1 MTGAGDSDAGTTAR
15 RFALGRYGP
24 APLVLAGR
32 YELGERIGEGAT
44 ACVHQAED
52 RETGTAVAVKLFH
65 AGAVELG
72 RNRRDQEIAALRA
85 VRHPGLVG
93 FVDAGVDEGH
103 AYLVMDCVHGPNLS
117 EWLRSGPLPAD
128 QVVKLGAQLAEAL
141 AHVHA
146 HAVTHRD
153 LKPANI
159 LMSDDGPRIADFGVA
174 RIVDATRV
182 TNTGAVVGTAA
193 YLSPEQVLGEHP
205 GPASDVYALGL
216 VLLECLTGVREYP
229 GTAAETAVVRL
240 HRSPGVPSGTP
251 EPLARTL
258 RAMTMRDP
266 EERPSATAVARAL
279 RGTETLRLP
288 IKTRLAVFC
297 RRHRVSRRRA
307 VLAAGL
313 PVVLVAAGTL
323 LLATPLRPGTGSAP
337 GPEPAPVPVS
347 PPSSAPSDSPDSAPR
362 HSSSAPTTPSAP
374 TAHSTKADAPAQTT
388 TIPPSTTTRTVP
400 MPPGQANPPDRNPPK
415 TPPGQTKKPKAPGQ
429 GPPGGMPPH

>member
-182 TNTGAVVGTAA
+182 TDTGAVVGTAA

-240 HRSPGVPSGTP
+240 HRSPRVPSGTP

-279 RGTETLRLP
+279 CGTETLRLP

-307 VLAAGL
+307 ALAVGL
-313 PVVLVAAGTL
+313 PVVLVAASTL

-362 HSSSAPTTPSAP
+362 HSSSAPTAPSAP
-374 TAHSTKADAPAQTT
+374 TAHSAKADAPAQTT

>member
-1 MTGAGDSDAGTTAR
+1 MTGAGDADAGTTAR

-24 APLVLAGR
+24 APQLLAGR
-32 YELGERIGEGAT
+32 YELVERIGEGAT
-44 ACVHQAED
+44 ACVHRAED
-52 RETGTAVAVKLFH
+52 RETGASVAVKLFH

-128 QVVKLGAQLAEAL
+128 RVVELGAQLAEAL

-146 HAVTHRD
+146 HDVTHRD

-174 RIVDATRV
+174 RFVDATRV
-182 TNTGAVVGTAA
+182 TDTGAVVGTAA

-240 HRSPGVPSGTP
+240 HRAPRVPSDAP

-266 EERPSATAVARAL
+266 EERPTATAVARAL

-288 IKTRLAVFC
+288 LKTRLAVFR
-297 RRHRVSRRRA
+297 RRHRVASRRR
-307 VLAAGL
+307 VLLAAGL
-313 PVVLVAAGTL
+313 PVALVAAGTL

-337 GPEPAPVPVS
+337 VREPAPIPAS
-347 PPSSAPSDSPDSAPR
+347 PPASTPSDSPDLAPR
-362 HSSSAPTTPSAP
+362 HSPSAP
-374 TAHSTKADAPAQTT
+374 ATRSPKADPPAQTT
-388 TIPPSTTTRTVP
+388 TLPPETTDRTSP
-400 MPPGQANPPDRNPPK
+400 TLPSQASQTGRTPPK
-415 TPPGQTKKPKAPGQ
+415 TPPGQTKQPRDPST
-429 GPPGGMPPH
+429 GPPSGKSPH

>member
-1 MTGAGDSDAGTTAR
+1 MTGAGDADAGTTAR
-15 RFALGRYGP
+15 RFSLGRYGP
-24 APLVLAGR
+24 APLVLDGR
-32 YELGERIGEGAT
+32 YEVGERIGEGAT
-44 ACVHQAED
+44 ASVHRAED
-52 RETGTAVAVKLFH
+52 LETGAAVAVKLFH
-65 AGAVELG
+65 AGSVELG

-85 VRHPGLVG
+85 VRHAGLVG

-128 QVVKLGAQLAEAL
+128 RVTELGAQLAEAL

-146 HAVTHRD
+146 HDVTHRD

-159 LMSDDGPRIADFGVA
+159 LMSGDGPRIADFGVA

-182 TNTGAVVGTAA
+182 TDTGAVVGTAA

-229 GTAAETAVVRL
+229 GTAAETAIVRL
-240 HRSPGVPSGTP
+240 HRAPRVPSDTP

-266 EERPSATAVARAL
+266 EERPSATVVARAL
-279 RGTETLRLP
+279 RGKETLRLP

-323 LLATPLRPGTGSAP
+323 LFAAPLRPGTGSAP
-337 GPEPAPVPVS
+337 VPEPAQVPVS
-347 PPSSAPSDSPDSAPR
+347 PPSSAPSDSPDATPR
-362 HSSSAPTTPSAP
+362 PSSSAPAVRSPRTQ
-374 TAHSTKADAPAQTT
+374 APAQTT
-388 TIPPSTTTRTVP
+388 TLPPGTTTRTVA
-400 MPPGQANPPDRNPPK
+400 MPPGQASQANEPEGNSPK
-415 TPPGQTKKPKAPGQ
+415 TPPGQTKRPRNPST
-429 GPPGGMPPH
+429 GPPGGKNPH

>member
-1 MTGAGDSDAGTTAR
+1 M
-15 RFALGRYGP
+15 
-24 APLVLAGR
+24 
-32 YELGERIGEGAT
+32 GERIGEGAT
-44 ACVHQAED
+44 ACVHRAED
-52 RETGTAVAVKLFH
+52 RETGAAVAVKLFH

-72 RNRRDQEIAALRA
+72 RNRREQEIAALRA

-93 FVDAGVDEGH
+93 FVDAGVDEEH
-103 AYLVMDCVHGPNLS
+103 AYLVMDCVHGPTLS

-128 QVVKLGAQLAEAL
+128 KVVDLGAQLAEAL

-146 HAVTHRD
+146 HEVTHRD

-182 TNTGAVVGTAA
+182 TDTGAVVGTAA

-240 HRSPGVPSGTP
+240 HRSPRVPPGTP

-297 RRHRVSRRRA
+297 RRHRVSRRPRGARGGPAGRA
-307 VLAAGL
+307 GRGGNAAARHSA
-313 PVVLVAAGTL
+313 PPRHRVRA
-323 LLATPLRPGTGSAP
+323 RPRTGSDSGFSALFRSVRFTGLGSPAFVGRAP
-337 GPEPAPVPVS
+337 GPFDERGDARADHDCAARHDGPDRTGAGKPGQPDEPAGPDPAENPAGTGETAPEHRHRPAEREDSTLDRPDHPV
-347 PPSSAPSDSPDSAPR
+347 
-362 HSSSAPTTPSAP
+362 
-374 TAHSTKADAPAQTT
+374 
-388 TIPPSTTTRTVP
+388 
-400 MPPGQANPPDRNPPK
+400 G
-415 TPPGQTKKPKAPGQ
+415 
-429 GPPGGMPPH
+429 

>member
-1 MTGAGDSDAGTTAR
+1 MTDSGDSDAATTAR

-32 YELGERIGEGAT
+32 YELVERIGEGAT
-44 ACVHQAED
+44 ACVHRAED
-52 RETGTAVAVKLFH
+52 RETGAEVAVKLFH

-72 RNRRDQEIAALRA
+72 RSRRDQEIAALRA

-103 AYLVMDCVHGPNLS
+103 AYLVMDFVPGPNLS

-128 QVVKLGAQLAEAL
+128 RVVELGAQLAEAL

-146 HAVTHRD
+146 HEVTHRD

-159 LMSDDGPRIADFGVA
+159 LMSGDGPRIADFGVA

-182 TNTGAVVGTAA
+182 TDTGAVVGTAA

-240 HRSPGVPSGTP
+240 HRAPRIPPDAP

-258 RAMTMRDP
+258 RAMTLRDP

-279 RGTETLRLP
+279 RGTESLRLP

-297 RRHRVSRRRA
+297 RRHEVSRRRA

-313 PVVLVAAGTL
+313 PVVLVAVGAV
-323 LLATPLRPGTGSAP
+323 LLAAPLHPDTGSAP
-337 GPEPAPVPVS
+337 GPGPAPVS
-347 PPSSAPSDSPDSAPR
+347 P
-362 HSSSAPTTPSAP
+362 SSSAASDAPDPAPRLSPSAP
-374 TAHSTKADAPAQTT
+374 PVRSTNATAPPQTT
-388 TIPPSTTTRTVP
+388 TV
-400 MPPGQANPPDRNPPK
+400 PPGTTPPTAAAPDNPESQSSPASQPGRTPPK
-415 TPPGQTKKPKAPGQ
+415 TPPGQTKPPRNTAT
-429 GPPGGMPPH
+429 GPPSDKTPH

>member
-1 MTGAGDSDAGTTAR
+1 MTGAGDSDAATTAR

-24 APLVLAGR
+24 APLVLDGR
-32 YELGERIGEGAT
+32 YEVGERIGEGAT

-52 RETGTAVAVKLFH
+52 RETGAAVAVKLFH

-128 QVVKLGAQLAEAL
+128 QVVELGAQLAEAL

-146 HAVTHRD
+146 HEVTHRD

-182 TNTGAVVGTAA
+182 TDTGAVVGTAA

-240 HRSPGVPSGTP
+240 HRSPRVPPGTP

-347 PPSSAPSDSPDSAPR
+347 PPSSAPSDSPDSSPR
-362 HSSSAPTTPSAP
+362 HSSSSPPVR
-374 TAHSTKADAPAQTT
+374 STNAATPAQTT
-388 TIPPSTTTRTVP
+388 TV
-400 MPPGQANPPDRNPPK
+400 PPGTTAQTAPASESQAGPTSQPRRTPPK
-415 TPPGQTKKPKAPGQ
+415 TPPGQTKPPRNTVT
-429 GPPGGMPPH
+429 GPPSDKTPH

>member
-1 MTGAGDSDAGTTAR
+1 MTGTGDSDAGTTAR

-32 YELGERIGEGAT
+32 YEVGERIGEGAT
-44 ACVHQAED
+44 ASVHRGED
-52 RETGTAVAVKLFH
+52 RETGAEVAVKLFH

-103 AYLVMDCVHGPNLS
+103 AYLVMDCVDGPNLS
-117 EWLRSGPLPAD
+117 ERLRSGPLPAER
-128 QVVKLGAQLAEAL
+128 VVELGAQLAEAL

-146 HAVTHRD
+146 HEVTHRD

-159 LMSDDGPRIADFGVA
+159 LMSEDGPRIADFGVA

-182 TNTGAVVGTAA
+182 TDTGAVVGTAA

-240 HRSPGVPSGTP
+240 HRSPRVPPGTP

-323 LLATPLRPGTGSAP
+323 LLAAPLRPATGSAP
-337 GPEPAPVPVS
+337 GLEPAPIPAS

-362 HSSSAPTTPSAP
+362 HSPSAP
-374 TAHSTKADAPAQTT
+374 PVRSTNAATPAQTT
-388 TIPPSTTTRTVP
+388 TV
-400 MPPGQANPPDRNPPK
+400 PPGTTAQTTPASESQASQTSQPDRTPPK
-415 TPPGQTKKPKAPGQ
+415 TPPGQTKRPRSTVT
-429 GPPGGMPPH
+429 GPPSDKIPH

>member
-1 MTGAGDSDAGTTAR
+1 MTGTGDADAGTTAR

-32 YELGERIGEGAT
+32 YEVGERIGEGAT
-44 ACVHQAED
+44 ASVHRGED
-52 RETGTAVAVKLFH
+52 RETGAEVAVKLFH

-93 FVDAGVDEGH
+93 FVDAGVDEGY

-117 EWLRSGPLPAD
+117 EWLCSGPLPAD
-128 QVVKLGAQLAEAL
+128 RVVELGAQLAEAL

-146 HAVTHRD
+146 HEVTHRD

-182 TNTGAVVGTAA
+182 TDTGAVVGTAA

-240 HRSPGVPSGTP
+240 HRSPRVPPGTP

-323 LLATPLRPGTGSAP
+323 LFASPLRPGTGSAP
-337 GPEPAPVPVS
+337 GLDPAPVPVS
-347 PPSSAPSDSPDSAPR
+347 PPSSAPSDSPDQAPR
-362 HSSSAPTTPSAP
+362 HSPSAP
-374 TAHSTKADAPAQTT
+374 PVRSTNAATPPVQTTAVPPGTTAQTT
-388 TIPPSTTTRTVP
+388 PASESQVSPTSQPGRT
-400 MPPGQANPPDRNPPK
+400 PPK
-415 TPPGQTKKPKAPGQ
+415 TPPGQTKPPRNTAT
-429 GPPGGMPPH
+429 GPPSGKPPH

>member
-1 MTGAGDSDAGTTAR
+1 MTDAGDSDAATTAR

-32 YELGERIGEGAT
+32 YELGEQIGEGAT
-44 ACVHQAED
+44 ACVHRAED
-52 RETGTAVAVKLFH
+52 RETGAEVAVKLFH

-72 RNRRDQEIAALRA
+72 RNRRGQEIAALRA

-93 FVDAGVDEGH
+93 FVDAGVDEEY
-103 AYLVMDCVHGPNLS
+103 AYLVMDFVPGPTLS
-117 EWLRSGPLPAD
+117 EWLRCGPLPAG
-128 QVVKLGAQLAEAL
+128 QVEELGAQLAEAL

-146 HAVTHRD
+146 HEVTHRD

-159 LMSDDGPRIADFGVA
+159 LMSGDGPRIADFGVA

-182 TNTGAVVGTAA
+182 TETGAVVGTAA
-193 YLSPEQVLGEHP
+193 YLSPEQVLGERP

-240 HRSPGVPSGTP
+240 HRAPRVPPGTP

-258 RAMTMRDP
+258 RAMTMRAP

-288 IKTRLAVFC
+288 VKTRLAVFC
-297 RRHRVSRRRA
+297 RRHHVSRRRA

-323 LLATPLRPGTGSAP
+323 LLATPLRPSTGSAP
-337 GPEPAPVPVS
+337 VPEPAPVPVS
-347 PPSSAPSDSPDSAPR
+347 PPSSAPSDSPASAPR
-362 HSSSAPTTPSAP
+362 HSSSAPPVRSTNAETPARTTPAP
-374 TAHSTKADAPAQTT
+374 RTQ
-388 TIPPSTTTRTVP
+388 PSQAGQPSRPGRT
-400 MPPGQANPPDRNPPK
+400 PPK
-415 TPPGQTKKPKAPGQ
+415 TPPGQTKQPRNPAA
-429 GPPGGMPPH
+429 GPPGDKTPH

>member
-1 MTGAGDSDAGTTAR
+1 MTDAGDADAGTTAR

-24 APLVLAGR
+24 APRALAGR

-44 ACVHQAED
+44 ACVHRAED
-52 RETGTAVAVKLFH
+52 RETGAAVAVKLFH

-128 QVVKLGAQLAEAL
+128 QVVEMGTQLAEAL

-146 HAVTHRD
+146 HDVTHRD

-174 RIVDATRV
+174 RFVDATRV
-182 TNTGAVVGTAA
+182 TDTGAVVGTAA

-240 HRSPGVPSGTP
+240 HRSPRIPSDAP
-251 EPLARTL
+251 QPLARTL

-266 EERPSATAVARAL
+266 EERPTATAVARAL

-288 IKTRLAVFC
+288 MKTRLAVFC
-297 RRHRVSRRRA
+297 RRHRVTASRRR
-307 VLAAGL
+307 VLLAAGL
-313 PVVLVAAGTL
+313 PVAMVAAGTL

-337 GPEPAPVPVS
+337 VREQAPVPAS
-347 PPSSAPSDSPDSAPR
+347 PPASAPSDSPDLAPR
-362 HSSSAPTTPSAP
+362 HSSSAPPVRSP
-374 TAHSTKADAPAQTT
+374 KADQPAETTAP
-388 TIPPSTTTRTVP
+388 
-400 MPPGQANPPDRNPPK
+400 PPGTTARTFPTLPSQASQTGRTPPK
-415 TPPGQTKKPKAPGQ
+415 TPPGQTRQPRDPST
-429 GPPGGMPPH
+429 GPPSDKTPH